1 MILRFVWSFLVAPL
15 LFVCFSFKKITTG
28 WVFFWEAVL
37 STHHQSCQVVCE
49 EIKPLGD
56 FPPSLPGGG
65 WSDLGEG
72 SVNAVVLF

>member
-1 MILRFVWSFLVAPL
+1 M
-15 LFVCFSFKKITTG
+15 
-28 WVFFWEAVL
+28 L

-49 EIKPLGD
+49 EIRPLGD

-72 SVNAVVLF
+72 SVNEEVVF